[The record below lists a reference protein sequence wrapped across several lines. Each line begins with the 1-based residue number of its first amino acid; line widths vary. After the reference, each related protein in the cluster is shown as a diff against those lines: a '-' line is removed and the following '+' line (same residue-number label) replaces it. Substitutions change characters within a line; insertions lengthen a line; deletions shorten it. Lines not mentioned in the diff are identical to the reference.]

1 MERTSQQ
8 WSFLSLS
15 ANVTFV
21 QTDFS
26 DVTRA
31 VSGAGRRG
39 RRMGLPPA
47 RALLPT
53 EHTAAAQGGGA
64 VANDT
69 LHPHPPCACGQ
80 TPAAEVASSTVCSLQ
95 RSRGLYT

>member
-64 VANDT
+64 RNM
-69 LHPHPPCACGQ
+69 CAFLTTSVLPVQG
-80 TPAAEVASSTVCSLQ
+80 
-95 RSRGLYT
+95 Y